1 MKPATNPETKP
12 DRGSA
17 PSHRKS
23 LRKWRLLAP
32 LGLALIGF
40 GVSVVGYAVEL
51 RVAGTARVTWFA
63 WGTLGLV
70 ILNSGVACFGEAVKH
85 RVLLELGRGR

>member
-1 MKPATNPETKP
+1 MN
-12 DRGSA
+12 
-17 PSHRKS
+17 HRKQWLILS
-23 LRKWRLLAP
+23 P

-40 GVSVVGYAVEL
+40 GASVTLYAGEL
-51 RVAGTARVTWFA
+51 RVENAGFWTWFG

-85 RVLLELGRGR
+85 RVLHELGRR

>member
-1 MKPATNPETKP
+1 MN
-12 DRGSA
+12 
-17 PSHRKS
+17 HRKQWLILS
-23 LRKWRLLAP
+23 P

-40 GVSVVGYAVEL
+40 GASVTLYAGEL
-51 RVAGTARVTWFA
+51 RVQEVGFWVWFL

-85 RVLLELGRGR
+85 RVLLELGRS